1 MRLQALKVHE
11 ASSCGGLLD
20 GLEVSFTTDS
30 NNANESIRTHCLL
43 GPNGSGKSQF
53 LQLIA
58 EIFQSAWHLH
68 SPHEEREASDQRT
81 EFELEYMISPAG
93 KGPGERV
100 RLSRAKSSKAA
111 KIEMHKLNQDQ
122 QWISIPSGSQD
133 FGDRLPS
140 LVIGYTSGDNE
151 TLSLPFFVSRSGY
164 SADVREAALKK
175 YSSSHQERVAD
186 NRLLLIDYST
196 HLEVLVANLL
206 LGSEGVQAA
215 IIGHAQL
222 DSLASFRC
230 IVQLNHLTRL
240 KARARGPGLRKG
252 VQLTP
257 ELEEYVDALMRC
269 STCWSYDSRKETYV
283 FDVLVDAETRR
294 AFASFF
300 SSSIEI
306 YRAFHKLA
314 LLNDL
319 AIPKAARDR
328 LEQEIETRR
337 FASRLPEPQE
347 EEKVFRFEQVRFHR
361 GLPSD
366 DREPL
371 DYVSL
376 SDGEH
381 QQAQIFGVFSMIT
394 EANALFILDEPES
407 HFNPQWRVQFV
418 KRLIELPVFR
428 TGSQEVV
435 LTSHAPFVPSDI
447 SREHVHIFSKKESGS
462 VEVRKPDIETYGATF
477 DRILEHCFDVRPPIS
492 QLARDKISELMASD
506 DVEELQTA
514 MSKLGSSVEKA
525 FLADRLRQLRQEK
538 S

>member
-30 NNANESIRTHCLL
+30 DNTNEDIKTHCLL

-53 LQLIA
+53 LQLVA

-68 SPHEEREASDQRT
+68 SPHEEREASDKRT
-81 EFELEYMISPAG
+81 AFELEYMISPAG
-93 KGPGERV
+93 KGSVERV
-100 RLSRAKSSKAA
+100 RLSRAKSNKAA
-111 KIEMHKLNQDQ
+111 DIEMHKHGQDN
-122 QWISIPSGSQD
+122 QWIGVPSHSQD
-133 FGDRLPS
+133 FGDRLPA
-140 LVIGYTSGDNE
+140 LVVGYTSGDNE

-175 YSSSHQERVAD
+175 PPSSHQEKVAD

-206 LGSEGVQAA
+206 LGSEAVQTA

-240 KARARGPGLRKG
+240 KTRVRGPGLRKG
-252 VQLTP
+252 VQLTG
-257 ELEEYVDALMRC
+257 ELEEYIDALKRC
-269 STCWSYDSRKETYV
+269 STCWSYDSRKETYI
-283 FDVLVDAETRR
+283 FDVLVDAETRT
-294 AFASFF
+294 AFADFF
-300 SSSIEI
+300 DSSIKI

-347 EEKVFRFEQVRFHR
+347 EEKVFRFEQVRFYR

-418 KRLIELPVFR
+418 KRLVELPVSR
-428 TGSQEVV
+428 TGSQEVI

-447 SREHVHIFSKKESGS
+447 SREHVHIFSKGGSGG
-462 VEVRKPDIETYGATF
+462 VAVRKPDIETYGATF

-492 QLARDKISELMASD
+492 QLARDKISELMASN
-506 DVEELQTA
+506 DVEELQDA
-514 MSKLGSSVEKA
+514 MNKLGSSVEKA
-525 FLADRLRQLRQEK
+525 FLADRLRQLRQGK